1 MELSKHERRAL
12 AKARQAA
19 EKCSVDKTTR
29 HIFLCCDVD
38 RAKCASRKRMQESWD
53 YLKQRLKTLGLSEQ
67 GGIYRTKAACF
78 RFCEGG
84 PIAVVYPDGVWYG
97 LCDPPVLEQIIQQHL
112 IGGQVVSEYRLAGP
126 PECSGCEDSTG
137 SS

>member
-1 MELSKHERRAL
+1 
-12 AKARQAA
+12 
-19 EKCSVDKTTR
+19 
-29 HIFLCCDVD
+29 
-38 RAKCASRKRMQESWD
+38 MQESWD

-67 GGIYRTKAACF
+67 GGVYRTKAACF

-112 IGGQVVSEYRLAGP
+112 IGGKVVPEYRLAGP
-126 PECSGCEDSTG
+126 PDCGGCQQG
-137 SS
+137 